1 MLYQKVW
8 RDDGVLIYAVNVL
21 AQFGQDGF
29 RSVVGE
35 GGAVDQVDGV
45 VARCP
50 DVDGGVVGADDSSHG
65 GCC

>member
-1 MLYQKVW
+1 MLYQKI
-8 RDDGVLIYAVNVL
+8 RCDDGVLIDAVDVL
-21 AQFGQDGF
+21 AQLGQDGF
-29 RSVVGE
+29 GSVVGE